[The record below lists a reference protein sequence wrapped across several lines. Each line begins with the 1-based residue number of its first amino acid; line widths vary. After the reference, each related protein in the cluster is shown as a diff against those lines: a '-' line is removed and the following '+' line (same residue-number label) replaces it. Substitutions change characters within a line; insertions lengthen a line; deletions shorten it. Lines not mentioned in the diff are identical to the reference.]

1 MDLLPPE
8 IIIHTLKYLSL
19 ADLVRAERTCK
30 SMQAFCHWEIEHR
43 ITTGPLKNDW
53 GVLVH
58 LDQANATATHFDT
71 KTRQVTYKIEMEK
84 PIQIKTMFDHRRQIQ
99 CSLLRRNQF
108 REDFVFT
115 VEKGISEGA
124 TIPVAASGADLCQ
137 VNGALT
143 RVSPIN
149 LSSNDDGAYDKKRLL
164 APSPLVYSLQLTQMR
179 IPLSTIAAQ

>member
-1 MDLLPPE
+1 
-8 IIIHTLKYLSL
+8 
-19 ADLVRAERTCK
+19 
-30 SMQAFCHWEIEHR
+30 
-43 ITTGPLKNDW
+43 
-53 GVLVH
+53 
-58 LDQANATATHFDT
+58 
-71 KTRQVTYKIEMEK
+71 MEK

-99 CSLLRRNQF
+99 CSLLRRNQY

>member
-1 MDLLPPE
+1 
-8 IIIHTLKYLSL
+8 
-19 ADLVRAERTCK
+19 
-30 SMQAFCHWEIEHR
+30 
-43 ITTGPLKNDW
+43 
-53 GVLVH
+53 
-58 LDQANATATHFDT
+58 
-71 KTRQVTYKIEMEK
+71 MEK

-99 CSLLRRNQF
+99 CSLLRRNQY

-124 TIPVAASGADLCQ
+124 TIPVAASGADLCK

-149 LSSNDDGAYDKKRLL
+149 HSSNDDNGAYDKKRLL
-164 APSPLVYSLQLTQMR
+164 APSPLVYSLQLTQMQ